1 MKKTLLLGLVISL
14 LPFAAF
20 AGVQRNPVLE
30 VVTSTH
36 CGYCPG
42 AALAAEDYREEY
54 GNKAVIVE
62 YQGSFGGNP
71 FLTPTAKKR
80 EDYYGV
86 TGFPTSMIDGVLKHG
101 GGSHSSSIYNQ
112 YIKPKVDERM
122 GVEAPVSIK
131 LEKKFTPDGYL
142 SATGKLTATITNE
155 SDAELTAKVHFII
168 NESHI
173 PYEWEGQDSL
183 FFVMRD
189 MLNKGD
195 GEEITL
201 AAGADT
207 VMEHTFDID
216 PKWFETTGAAPNF
229 EMICFVQNDS
239 TKEIHQG
246 AWIPLMF
253 PLAVEYKHSVFND
266 GNDNKIN
273 RGEKAKYLVT
283 LKNSGKEKWASL
295 TGKLST
301 TDPEITIFDS
311 TATWGACDAG
321 NSVTNN
327 DDPFEFQAS
336 INCPKDHKPL
346 LHLTV
351 DDGGGK
357 PVELEYNYEPTG
369 IAEDGYT
376 GFSISV
382 PEFISNKSAV
392 ALSVGSAADVDV
404 LLFDAAGCA
413 VKTLYSGTA
422 TAGLN
427 IIPISVNDIPEG
439 VYFIKATVGA
449 KSDVEKVL
457 VVH

>member
-1 MKKTLLLGLVISL
+1 MKKVLLVGLTLLLPLT
-14 LPFAAF
+14 AF

-30 VVTSTH
+30 VVTSTDDRW
-36 CGYCPG
+36 CPG
-42 AALAAEDYREEY
+42 ATLAAEDYREEY
-54 GNKAVIVE
+54 GKKAVIVE
-62 YQGSFGGNP
+62 YHGTRGIDP
-71 FLTPTAKKR
+71 FKTKTAVTR
-80 EDYYGV
+80 EKYYEV
-86 TGFPTSMIDGVLKHG
+86 TQFPTSLVDGILKQIMA
-101 GGSHSSSIYNQ
+101 SPTRSIYKQ
-112 YIKPKVDERM
+112 RIKPKVDKRM
-122 GVEAPVSIK
+122 GIEAPVSIK

-155 SDAELTAKVHFII
+155 SDAELTGKVHFII

-173 PYEWEGQDSL
+173 AYKWETQDSL
-183 FFVMRD
+183 FWVERNMNND
-189 MLNKGD
+189 AKGE
-195 GEEITL
+195 GITL

-216 PKWFETTGAAPNF
+216 PKWYKTTGYAINF
-229 EMICFVQNDS
+229 ELICFVQNNS
-239 TKEIHQG
+239 TKEIYQG

-439 VYFIKATVGA
+439 VYFVKASIGA